1 MRGVEKEAS
10 QLASGRA
17 GVRVGGRQPAPRSEG
32 ELSKVVGGP
41 PEVLRQ
47 MSAAV
52 QAAMKDLIRQN
63 LVTVRRNEHWLE
75 IEISTEILFPS
86 GISQVS
92 PSAVPVLRQPA
103 ALVKPLPN
111 PLRIVAHGREWW
123 REREWT

>member
-1 MRGVEKEAS
+1 MCGFEKEAA

-47 MSAAV
+47 MSEAV

-63 LVTVRRNEHWLE
+63 LVKVRRKEHWRE
-75 IEISTEILFPS
+75 IEIRTDIMFPS
-86 GISQVS
+86 GISQYYAN
-92 PSAVPVLRQPA
+92 AVPVTRQ
-103 ALVKPLPN
+103 LGDILKPCLN
-111 PLRIVAHGREWW
+111 PLRIQG
-123 REREWT
+123 